1 MLRHAGD
8 GPQPLNSLKTASTVG
23 LWCVEDVIIC
33 GEDGIV
39 CGMLME
45 WRQHCLWDSDVL
57 KMAASVGKTASAVG
71 FWCAENSIDCGTL
84 MCWRHITCGTDV
96 LKTHTLWDSDVLKTH
111 NLWEDDIIFL
121 DTTKHAEQCLSSG
134 ATSSLLLRNIGV
146 KRDQTQWRSQVVQ
159 LHQPYWETLEWKE
172 TRHSGDPRWSNF
184 ISLTE
189 KHWSEKRPDTV
200 EIRGGP
206 TSSALLR
213 NIGVIRD
220 QIQWRSE
227 VVQLHQ
233 PYWETLEWKET
244 RHSGD
249 LRWSNFISLTEKHW
263 SENRPDTVTV
273 KIPVD
278 RLHQSTVSYMAFI
291 NTVNISNDYAASL
304 DAGCLLLTWSCD
316 GGQCC
321 QWKCAAV
328 LSPLCSTPVGRT
340 MQFPGHC
347 SCASTISTQYFKAG
361 IYADKCRLEHAESI
375 CPVGRMEA
383 KGKVSVDVWSS
394 RRLTFFWRLTLDVFL
409 LSLCIVPKEW
419 LVFYS

>member
-57 KMAASVGKTASAVG
+57 KTAASVGKTASAVG
-71 FWCAENSIDCGTL
+71 FWCAENSIDCGRLWCVEDTSPVGLMCWRHILYGTL
-84 MCWRHITCGTDV
+84 MCWRHIICG
-96 LKTHTLWDSDVLKTH
+96 KM
-111 NLWEDDIIFL
+111 
-121 DTTKHAEQCLSSG
+121 
-134 ATSSLLLRNIGV
+134 TSFFW
-146 KRDQTQWRSQVVQ
+146 TQLNMLNNAYPVEQ
-159 LHQPYWETLEWKE
+159 LHPSYWETLEWKE
-172 TRHSGDPRWSNF
+172 TRHSGGPRWSNF
-184 ISLTE
+184 ISLAE

-200 EIRGGP
+200 EIWGGP

-213 NIGVIRD
+213 NIGVKRD
-220 QIQWRSE
+220 QTQWRSE

-263 SENRPDTVTV
+263 SENRPDTV

-278 RLHQSTVSYMAFI
+278 QLHQSTVAYMAFI
-291 NTVNISNDYAASL
+291 NAVNISNDYAASL

-394 RRLTFFWRLTLDVFL
+394 RRLTFSRRLTLDVFL
-409 LSLCIVPKEW
+409 LSLWNVPEEW